1 MIEHIMLTIDN
12 TAYAQPAAEFVAE
25 LAKNYQSK
33 VTVVYTYKPA
43 PTNSFSTYFLGFG
56 ADKASLR
63 ARSLVKQFV
72 EQIKRMGV
80 AKVKG
85 ELFDGAPSEALH
97 KAAGSLKPDLIVI
110 GSRRNSLSQSSNEY
124 RAEAVTTQP
133 IPAPVLI
140 V

>member
-25 LAKNYQSK
+25 LAKKYQSK
-33 VTVVYTYKPA
+33 VTIVYTYKPA

-63 ARSLVKQFV
+63 AQSLVKQFV

-80 AKVKG
+80 ARVKG
-85 ELFDGAPSEALH
+85 ELFDGAPSEALQ

-110 GSRRNSLSQSSNEY
+110 GSRRNSFSQSPNEG
-124 RAEAVTTQP
+124 RAEAITTQP